1 MGTLDATDATD
12 AAHATRRTYSWIG
25 VVLLVLGLLGHVL
38 AARAIGG
45 THLAYRHHLLGFVL
59 ITVVAGAIIFGVG
72 WRFWKGRYDI
82 SLLLLGAVNALLG
95 LLVYVQRFRMHG

>member
-1 MGTLDATDATD
+1 MGVSNAVDAPR
-12 AAHATRRTYSWIG
+12 ATRRSWSLLG
-25 VVLLVLGLLGHVL
+25 AVLLALGLLGHVF
-38 AARAIGG
+38 AAKAIGG

-95 LLVYVQRFRMHG
+95 LLVYVQRFHVHG

>member
-1 MGTLDATDATD
+1 MGTSHAPDTPR
-12 AAHATRRTYSWIG
+12 ATRRTWTWIG

-59 ITVVAGAIIFGVG
+59 ITAVAGAIILGVG
-72 WRFWKGRYDI
+72 SRFWKGRYDI

-95 LLVYVQRFRMHG
+95 LLVYVQRFHVHG